1 MNADYCLFIKIHSSL
16 HLFEQD
22 FITNCMDVLKLES
35 NDVQDAMTDNIT
47 DEEVVDESDNRS
59 TASSLTF

>member
-1 MNADYCLFIKIHSSL
+1 M